1 MIRTLFLQPLGPA
14 LILALG
20 GLSFWAISWLTW
32 RYALARY
39 ALARRA
45 VVPGWFRLPL
55 ALVIVAAAAGCWLR
69 IAATP
74 AAQNLSWKW
83 QPLTV
88 AGATIHW
95 RLDPWNGVIILILL
109 LVTAVAMLRVFD
121 DDDAA
126 DDVSHLPAPGPVERT
141 LWLSAAALTFVC
153 SANLLTVAS
162 SWLLLD
168 ACVLLRLGPGRQA
181 EPAAVVDATVVDAT
195 TAWSLLMLVTPLLL
209 FVLAMLGEAGLPASL
224 VGGRFGRQELGLLW
238 LLGLIRVGVYPFHF
252 WLTAPGGRGVHGRG
266 PHDSRAGSQTI
277 VHLLGPVAGIWFL
290 ARIQELAGASL
301 TRRPEWAALGVLA
314 LLGSAMAA
322 WLAAQPAWRWRW
334 IAINRASVV
343 LLAAYVAG
351 IPGPAAFAWP
361 LVAFALGSAL
371 LTVGRRSQSSARDAG
386 ELLRWPAILGALILW
401 GAPGTAGFLAHSAL
415 IFPTELALAAPLF
428 AVVLV
433 GEILLV
439 AALWETVRSAG
450 TGTARTVARR
460 GDAAQAGVTPGAL
473 LRVSLAI
480 VLLAVPAFV
489 WGLYPQRLAAL
500 GGFSLPDGA
509 LTLAQLIAAARRS
522 VWIGLI
528 LSALGGAALGIWRRA
543 ILDQM
548 RGWQQIIG
556 EVVSLDW
563 LYRAV
568 AAGLRLAGSGLQYF
582 ATLGEGEGYL
592 GWLALAGLILW
603 VLIRG

>member
-1 MIRTLFLQPLGPA
+1 MRRYNATDVTTIRTLFFQPLGPA

-32 RYALARY
+32 RYALAR
-39 ALARRA
+39 RA
-45 VVPGWFRLPL
+45 VAAHWFRLPL
-55 ALVIVAAAAGCWLR
+55 AFLIVAAATWLWLR

-74 AAQNLSWKW
+74 AAQNLGWKW

-88 AGATIHW
+88 AGAMIHW
-95 RLDPWNGVIILILL
+95 RVDAWNGIVVLILL
-109 LVTAVAMLRVFD
+109 LLTAVAMLRAFD

-126 DDVSHLPAPGPVERT
+126 DGLNRLPAAGPVERT

-153 SANLLTVAS
+153 SANMLTVAS

-168 ACVLLRLGPGRQA
+168 AFVLLQLWPGRQA
-181 EPAAVVDATVVDAT
+181 EPATR
-195 TAWSLLMLVTPLLL
+195 AWSLLMMVTPLLL
-209 FVLAMLGEAGLPASL
+209 FVLAMLGEAGLPAAL

-238 LLGLIRVGVYPFHF
+238 FLGLIRVGVYPFHF
-252 WLTAPGGRGVHGRG
+252 WLTAPGGA
-266 PHDSRAGSQTI
+266 SAGGQTI
-277 VHLLGPVAGIWFL
+277 VHLISPVAGIWFL

-301 TRRPEWAALGVLA
+301 TRRPEWVALGVLA

-322 WLAAQPAWRWRW
+322 WLADGLSHQPAWRWRW
-334 IAINRASVV
+334 IAINRASVI
-343 LLAAYVAG
+343 LLAAYVSG
-351 IPGPAAFAWP
+351 SPGPAAFAWP
-361 LVAFALGSAL
+361 LVAFGLGSAL
-371 LTVGRRSQSSARDAG
+371 LAVGRRLKPSARDVG
-386 ELLRWPAILGALILW
+386 KSPRWPAILGALILW
-401 GAPGTAGFLAHSAL
+401 GAPGTVGFLAHSAL

-433 GEILLV
+433 GEVLLV
-439 AALWETVRSAG
+439 AALWEMVRSAG
-450 TGTARTVARR
+450 PSATQPPS
-460 GDAAQAGVTPGAL
+460 AAASRASIPSGVL
-473 LRVSLAI
+473 LRVGLAT
-480 VLLAVPAFV
+480 VLLAVPAIV

-500 GGFSLPDGA
+500 GGFVLPDRA
-509 LTLAQLIAAARRS
+509 TTLEQLLGAARRS

-543 ILDQM
+543 ILGQM

-556 EVVSLDW
+556 EIVGLDW
-563 LYRAV
+563 LYRALI
-568 AAGLRLAGSGLQYF
+568 AGLRLAGGGLQYF

>member
-1 MIRTLFLQPLGPA
+1 MIRTLFFQPLGPA

-32 RYALARY
+32 RYALAR
-39 ALARRA
+39 RA
-45 VVPGWFRLPL
+45 VAPGWFRLPL
-55 ALVIVAAAAGCWLR
+55 ALLIVAAAAWLWLR

-95 RLDPWNGVIILILL
+95 RLDPWNGVIVLILL
-109 LVTAVAMLRVFD
+109 LLTAVAMLRVFD

-126 DDVSHLPAPGPVERT
+126 DGLAHLPAAGPVERT
-141 LWLSAAALTFVC
+141 LWLSAAAITFVC
-153 SANLLTVAS
+153 SANMLTVAS

-168 ACVLLRLGPGRQA
+168 ACVLLRLWPGRQA
-181 EPAAVVDATVVDAT
+181 EPAAR
-195 TAWSLLMLVTPLLL
+195 AWSLLMLVTPLLL
-209 FVLAMLGEAGLPASL
+209 FVLAMLGEVGLPAPL

-252 WLTAPGGRGVHGRG
+252 WLTAPGGA
-266 PHDSRAGSQTI
+266 SAGSQTI
-277 VHLLGPVAGIWFL
+277 VHLIGPVAGIWFL

-322 WLAAQPAWRWRW
+322 WLAEQPAWRWRW

-343 LLAAYVAG
+343 LLAAYVSG

-371 LTVGRRSQSSARDAG
+371 LAVGRRPKSSARDVG
-386 ELLRWPAILGALILW
+386 ELLRWPAFLGALTLW

-439 AALWETVRSAG
+439 AALWEAVRSAG
-450 TGTARTVARR
+450 PGTARSARS
-460 GDAAQAGVTPGAL
+460 AGRVIVTPAAL

-500 GGFSLPDGA
+500 GGFALPDGA
-509 LTLAQLIAAARRS
+509 LTLEQLLGAARRS
-522 VWIGLI
+522 VWVGLI

-556 EVVSLDW
+556 EIVSLDW
-563 LYRAV
+563 LYRALV
-568 AAGLRLAGSGLQYF
+568 AGLRLVGGGLQYF

>member
-1 MIRTLFLQPLGPA
+1 MIRTLFFQPLGPA

-32 RYALARY
+32 RYALT
-39 ALARRA
+39 RRA
-45 VVPGWFRLPL
+45 VAPGWFRLPL
-55 ALVIVAAAAGCWLR
+55 ALLIVAAAAWLWLR

-88 AGATIHW
+88 AGATVHW
-95 RLDPWNGVIILILL
+95 RLDPWNGVIVLILL
-109 LVTAVAMLRVFD
+109 LLTAVAMLRVFD
-121 DDDAA
+121 DDDHI
-126 DDVSHLPAPGPVERT
+126 DLPAAGSVERT
-141 LWLSAAALTFVC
+141 LWLSAAAITFVC
-153 SANLLTVAS
+153 SANMLTVAS

-168 ACVLLRLGPGRQA
+168 ACILLRLGPGRQA
-181 EPAAVVDATVVDAT
+181 EPATR
-195 TAWSLLMLVTPLLL
+195 AWSLLMMATPLLL
-209 FVLAMLGEAGLPASL
+209 FVLAMLGEAGLPSAL

-252 WLTAPGGRGVHGRG
+252 WLTAPGGA
-266 PHDSRAGSQTI
+266 SAGSQTI
-277 VHLLGPVAGIWFL
+277 VHLLSPVAGIWFL

-322 WLAAQPAWRWRW
+322 WLADDSSRQPAGRWRW

-343 LLAAYVAG
+343 LLAAYVSG

-371 LTVGRRSQSSARDAG
+371 LAVGRRLKPSARDVG
-386 ELLRWPAILGALILW
+386 GLSRWPAFLGALILW
-401 GAPGTAGFLAHSAL
+401 GAPGTVGFLAHSAL
-415 IFPTELALAAPLF
+415 IFPTELAFAAPLF
-428 AVVLV
+428 VVVLV

-439 AALWETVRSAG
+439 AALWETVRSADPG
-450 TGTARTVARR
+450 AAGAPRSAARTII
-460 GDAAQAGVTPGAL
+460 TPAAL

-500 GGFSLPDGA
+500 GGFVLPDGA
-509 LTLAQLIAAARRS
+509 LTLAQLIGAARRS

-556 EVVSLDW
+556 EIVGLDW
-563 LYRAV
+563 LYRALS
-568 AAGLRLAGSGLQYF
+568 AGLRLVGGGLQYF

-592 GWLALAGLILW
+592 GWLALAGLVLW